1 MTTCGICILG
11 AIPLRAEA
19 SHRSEMVSQV
29 LFGEGFRILDSR
41 PGWLSI
47 RLSYD
52 AYQGWIA
59 ANQASQLPEEIYEA
73 WAGQPPPLSGEALS
87 HVEHLSSGMRLTVSA
102 GSPLHLTG
110 PADQVPEGMRFR
122 YHGKSIL
129 PEAQRPEQLIAHAR
143 LFMHAPYLWGG
154 RAVFGIDCSGFV
166 QTACRMSGIQLPRDA
181 AIQAGKGEAVHLLQ
195 EARAGDLLFF
205 DDEEGQIVHVG
216 IYLGEGLLI
225 HAFGQVRIDP
235 VDHHGIFHR
244 TEQKYTHRLRLIKRL
259 Y

>member
-1 MTTCGICILG
+1 MTTCGICLLG

-41 PGWLSI
+41 PDWLSI
-47 RLSYD
+47 RLQYD

-59 ANQASQLPEEIYEA
+59 ANQASQLPEETYEA
-73 WAGQPPPLSGEALS
+73 WAGQQAVLSGEPIS
-87 HVEHLSSGMRLTVSA
+87 DVEHLSSGMRLPISA

-110 PADQVPEGMRFR
+110 PVNQVPEGMRFR
-122 YHGKSIL
+122 YHGKIIM
-129 PEAQRPEQLIAHAR
+129 PEAQSPEQLIAHAR
-143 LFMHAPYLWGG
+143 LFMHTPYLWGG
-154 RAVFGIDCSGFV
+154 RAVFGTDCSGFV
-166 QTACRMSGIQLPRDA
+166 QAACRMSGIQLPRDA
-181 AIQAGKGEAVHLLQ
+181 AIQAGEGEPVHLLQ
-195 EARAGDLLFF
+195 EARVGDLLFF
-205 DDEEGQIVHVG
+205 DDDEGRIIHVG

-244 TEQKYTHRLRLIKRL
+244 TEQRYTHRLRLIKRL
-259 Y
+259 C